1 MLLKEFL
8 AQLDDEPKDVDLYHW
23 DYDEES
29 ATMVECCL
37 KAFTAEGQKEFEKVL
52 NAKVE
57 RVTPESKDWV
67 SVYVTGVKYREVERM
82 SLSQA
87 GYCSLEDYEKW
98 FREV

>member
-8 AQLDDEPKDVDLYHW
+8 AQLGDEPKDVDLYHW

-37 KAFTAEGQKEFEKVL
+37 KAFTAEGLKEFEKVL
-52 NAKVE
+52 NAKVK
-57 RVTPESKDWV
+57 RVNPEGKDWV
-67 SVYVTGVKYREVERM
+67 SVYVTGVKYRVVERV

-87 GYCSLEDYEKW
+87 EYCSVEDYEKW
-98 FREV
+98 FREL